1 MDDFQD
7 LPPVAAIAALA
18 RQGAAELAT
27 ITLNQPMPGLP
38 VSIPVLLDK
47 AAGTAR
53 GLKDLFE
60 WHRINPARATG
71 TATVNSIDSLV
82 DLINRHKT
90 DSTAI
95 FGDPDWK
102 KPTITAV
109 IDYHRIDHTPDFLGH
124 RIGYSFPLSDEWAAW
139 MAINGKRMNQTEF
152 AEFIEDHIAECA
164 SPTPAEIDDY
174 KALFST
180 TVAWPNDLM
189 QLSRGLQVMADIRV
203 KNAVTLQTGEAQ
215 ITFEEMHKDAAG
227 GALVVPGIFILA
239 IRPFFDGEIARIPV
253 RLRYRLLDGKVN
265 WIMQLFRPDKWITE
279 ELRRDMQ
286 RVADAT
292 ALPLYLGTPERA

>member
-1 MDDFQD
+1 MDELED
-7 LPPVAAIAALA
+7 LPPVAAIAELA
-18 RQGAAELAT
+18 RRAGTEIVDVVLT
-27 ITLNQPMPGLP
+27 EPMPGLP
-38 VSIPVLLDK
+38 VTVPALLDK
-47 AAGTAR
+47 ANGTAR
-53 GLKDLFE
+53 GLKELFE
-60 WHRINPARATG
+60 PHRIHPARATG
-71 TATVNSIDSLV
+71 TAIVKSISSLA
-82 DLINRHKT
+82 DLVNRHKT
-90 DSTAI
+90 ENSVL
-95 FGDPDWK
+95 FGDPDWQ
-102 KPTITAV
+102 KPSMTAV
-109 IDYHRIDHTPDFLGH
+109 IDYHGINHQPDFLGH
-124 RIGYSFPLSDEWAAW
+124 RIGYSFPLSDEWSAW
-139 MAINGKRMNQTEF
+139 MAINGKRMSQTEF

-164 SPTPAEIDDY
+164 NPTPAEIEDY

-189 QLSRGLQVMADIRV
+189 ALSRGLQVMADVRV

-279 ELRRDMQ
+279 ELRRDME
-286 RVADAT
+286 RVAAET
-292 ALPLYLGTPERA
+292 SLPLYLGTPEKN